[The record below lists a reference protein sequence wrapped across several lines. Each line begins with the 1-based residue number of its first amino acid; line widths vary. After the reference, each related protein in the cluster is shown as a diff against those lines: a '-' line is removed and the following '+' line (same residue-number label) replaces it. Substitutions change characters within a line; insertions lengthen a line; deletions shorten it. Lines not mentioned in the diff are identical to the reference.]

1 MSATSESKT
10 PAKKT
15 PVFKA
20 LPEIWQL
27 IRPRRGLL
35 ALGLVLM
42 VINRVS
48 GLVLPYSTKFLVDN
62 VITKRQ
68 MSLLPYI
75 VGVVLSATLIQG
87 LTSFT
92 LDADAV
98 EGGAEADCRAAAAGA
113 GAHRAAVGLVLRLEQ
128 DGHHGVA
135 HHERRGGRAQ
145 PGGHRA
151 GGLHRRRC

>member
-1 MSATSESKT
+1 MPTTAESKT

-35 ALGLVLM
+35 ALGLALM

-68 MSLLPYI
+68 MSLLPML
-75 VGVVLSATLIQG
+75 VGAVLA
-87 LTSFT
+87 
-92 LDADAV
+92 
-98 EGGAEADCRAAAAGA
+98 
-113 GAHRAAVGLVLRLEQ
+113 
-128 DGHHGVA
+128 
-135 HHERRGGRAQ
+135 RR
-145 PGGHRA
+145 
-151 GGLHRRRC
+151 